1 MLVFLLMKLMLL
13 KSQFKSSIVG
23 IPTNVANFYD
33 VIDFTDVD
41 AVFLLGLIIPPILFT
56 DRL

>member
-1 MLVFLLMKLMLL
+1 MLVFLLMKLMLI

-23 IPTNVANFYD
+23 IPTNVANFDD
-33 VIDFTDVD
+33 VIDITDVD
-41 AVFLLGLIIPPILFT
+41 AVSSGLIIPPILFT